1 LLAPKTGV
9 VNRTFVLR
17 DRFWVKC
24 EIHLECNKIYN
35 QLPGQS
41 ILLRLDSFTEMS
53 ITFKAWILENSKR
66 KKLHSELQKICCK
79 FHKLRKTIA
88 ANHHPYLACVS
99 AFVSNP
105 LERLSVNSDSLC
117 FMSMNN
123 AVI

>member
-1 LLAPKTGV
+1 
-9 VNRTFVLR
+9 
-17 DRFWVKC
+17 
-24 EIHLECNKIYN
+24 
-35 QLPGQS
+35 
-41 ILLRLDSFTEMS
+41 MS

-123 AVI
+123 AVIWCFLLWSFDTFPLDEDVTGCKTNLNKDII